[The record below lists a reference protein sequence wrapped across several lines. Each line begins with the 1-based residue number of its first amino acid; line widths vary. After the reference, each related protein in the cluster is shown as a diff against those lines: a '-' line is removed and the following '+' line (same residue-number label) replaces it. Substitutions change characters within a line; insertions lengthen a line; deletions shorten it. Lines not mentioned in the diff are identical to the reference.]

1 MSSHHDDF
9 SFSDVGNRKFHK
21 LITTKLIE
29 FNRAKSSELTQWY
42 KPNNDSPISLE
53 IYSLVEPQLVVGGL
67 IGYVHWG
74 WLEIDIVWVDEPY
87 RGKGIGKQ
95 LVDYAEQKALD
106 RGAKRAKLNTLCS
119 FDVPVH
125 LASIAD
131 PADNFARCTY
141 PGCPCWVNCS
151 DSNCN
156 SNNLSE

>member
-9 SFSDVGNRKFHK
+9 SFSDVGNREFRK

-29 FNRAKSSELTQWY
+29 FNQAKSSELNQWY
-42 KPNNDSPISLE
+42 NQNNDSQISLE

-106 RGAKRAKLNTLCS
+106 RGAKRAKLNT
-119 FDVPVH
+119 FDFQAKEFYEK
-125 LASIAD
+125 LGYILYGRLED
-131 PADNFARCTY
+131 Y
-141 PGCPCWVNCS
+141 PES
-151 DSNCN
+151 HTLYYLRKD
-156 SNNLSE
+156 L